1 LRFSGGCTPDSIQV
15 FYNDEHALTLG
26 VRQITVKTS
35 GGNTTTPYPVS
46 PLLTDPGSATNPDVG
61 ATEAQ
66 GGTDTSGRPMFPA
79 LFITDLSV
87 PPGSSNEL
95 AGDWQS
101 GGTGIPPTKIF
112 GTWKAATKTIDHT
125 NNTVTVTPD
134 ADPATN
140 NWNLGPGADPVP
152 PGLTNQ
158 GYGVEIRWDI
168 PSLNL
173 IPGHRYRVYFM
184 LHDGDQNHS
193 GGDAGQSCGYFTMPG
208 TPPPTPTAS
217 PTPSATATATATP
230 TATPTTVIVTSKT
243 FSAKTV
249 VITFKNNTT
258 MGQVLTGLAMTWPQA
273 TNGNLNNIKLG
284 GATIYNTSTG
294 GGSLTTS
301 SLLGTTAQRTIAAG
315 ASGTLTFTFANNV
328 NTIASNYTG
337 SATFNPFGSVTT
349 LP

>member
-1 LRFSGGCTPDSIQV
+1 V

-26 VRQITVKTS
+26 VRKISVKTS
-35 GGNTTTPYPVS
+35 SGTTTTSYPVS
-46 PLLTDPGSATNPDVG
+46 PLLTDPGSTINPDVG

-79 LFITDLSV
+79 LFITDLSM

-112 GTWKAATKTIDHT
+112 GTWKAATKTIDQT

-168 PSLNL
+168 STLNL
-173 IPGHRYRVYFM
+173 VPGHNYRVYFM

-208 TPPPTPTAS
+208 GPTPTPS
-217 PTPSATATATATP
+217 PSATP
-230 TATPTTVIVTSKT
+230 QVVVTGKT
-243 FSAKTV
+243 FSTNKVTV
-249 VITFKNNTT
+249 TFQNQTT
-258 MGQVLTGLAMTWPQA
+258 SGEVLTGLSITWPQA
-273 TNGNLNNIKLG
+273 TNGNLQSIKMG
-284 GATIYNTSTG
+284 GTTIYNTATG

-301 SLLGTTAQRTIAAG
+301 SLLGTTVQRTIAAG
-315 ASGTLTFTFANNV
+315 ASQTLTFTFAHNV
-328 NTIASNYTG
+328 STNANNYT
-337 SATFNPFGSVTT
+337 ATVTFNPFGDVTT